1 MNKGKMKVWFR
12 LLAAVFSVLMALSL
26 GGCLYGNGGA
36 GSNDREYAW
45 VLATASP
52 EDTVTGL
59 FAEKFA
65 EEVIARSGGEMQIQV
80 YHNSTLGGDTELFE
94 SVQCGDIP
102 FVVQNTAP
110 EVSYLPR
117 LALFDLP
124 CVFSDLEQLHRV
136 LDEETILTKINDIYR
151 EGGFRLLAMADQSFR
166 VMTSNRNIQSP
177 ADFKGIKIRTMENS
191 YHMAFWSAIG
201 SNPTPMAFSELYVAL
216 EQNTVDAQENPYEV
230 ICSNKFYE
238 VQDYVIETNHL
249 PHLLALVT
257 NDEFYSSLTEAE
269 QKIIDDAA
277 DAARD
282 FARKKAEERM
292 DSRIE
297 EILENGGTVVPVS
310 DELRESMRNSS
321 ADLYE
326 RIRKVVDDDALFEA
340 YTAAV
345 SLRSD

>member
-1 MNKGKMKVWFR
+1 MKRKQKWMKR
-12 LLAAVFSVLMALSL
+12 ITALFCTAILTVSL
-26 GGCLYGNGGA
+26 TGCLYGNGSA
-36 GSNDREYAW
+36 GGGDREYAW

-52 EDTVTGL
+52 ADTVTGL

-65 EEVIARSGGEMQIQV
+65 EEVNTRSGGDMEIQV
-80 YHNSTLGGDTELFE
+80 YHNSTLGSDTELFE

-124 CVFSDLEQLHRV
+124 CVFADLEQLHRV
-136 LDEETILTKINDIYR
+136 LDNEELLNKINDIYQ

-166 VMTSNRNIQSP
+166 VMTANREIVSL
-177 ADFKGIKIRTMENS
+177 DGFKGIKIRTMENNN
-191 YHMAFWSAIG
+191 HMAFWSAIG

-257 NDEFYSSLTEAE
+257 NDDFYGNLTEEE
-269 QKIIDDAA
+269 QAIIDEASEI
-277 DAARD
+277 ARD
-282 FARKKAEERM
+282 YAREQAESRAA
-292 DSRIE
+292 SRIAEIE
-297 EILENGGTVVPVS
+297 EKGGIVVPVS
-310 DELRESMRNSS
+310 EELREEMRERSS
-321 ADLYE
+321 ALYDK
-326 RIRKVVDDDALFEA
+326 IRKIVADDELFRA
-340 YTAAV
+340 YTGQGTA
-345 SLRSD
+345 